1 MGSLADYIAI
11 SLSILSLAGALYSF
25 TYTRKTFIFSV
36 CTERAKEVKAVWVIT
51 PRVNGIDT
59 VKDEHW
65 QLWSNV
71 ISEIVASIVIVD
83 KLADRYKIMSC
94 FYDIR
99 DFYVIFWQQIPTDLR
114 NAIEGYE
121 QTCTETNN
129 NYLATFKSQM
139 RTIIKTYDK

>member
-36 CTERAKEVKAVWVIT
+36 CTERAKEVKAVWAIT
-51 PRVNGIDT
+51 PRVNGMDT

-83 KLADRYKIMSC
+83 KLADRYKIMRC

-121 QTCTETNN
+121 QTCTETKN

-139 RTIIKTYDK
+139 RKIIKTYDK